1 MSWIQEPEVDAL
13 EPMGSVCSCIGATC
27 KGRCTPYAV
36 CLMYLGNKC
45 KQLTV
50 CVNINTAILTKYK
63 CTKPPYLPKTIE
75 KGC

>member
-36 CLMYLGNKC
+36 CLMYLENKC

-50 CVNINTAILTKYK
+50 CGVFFD
-63 CTKPPYLPKTIE
+63 
-75 KGC
+75 